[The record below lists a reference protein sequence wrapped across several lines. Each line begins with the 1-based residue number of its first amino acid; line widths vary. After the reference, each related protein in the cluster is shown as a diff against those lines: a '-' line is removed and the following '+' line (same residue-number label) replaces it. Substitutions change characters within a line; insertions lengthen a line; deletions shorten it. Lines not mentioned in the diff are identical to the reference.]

1 MQSCNV
7 RYGMAFVQ
15 HNQLKQQYKFI
26 SKQRKLYIFEKY
38 IMDEKS
44 QNFECVVQR
53 SVITNT
59 ARTKR
64 FGSELHDT
72 IYKESLYIYIYMVS
86 YSSDFAPV
94 ITNYTEMHTFIK
106 ESKTLH
112 VGMLMAQK
120 ILGWTWEFGGC
131 SAIMQAAH
139 TGV

>member
-26 SKQRKLYIFEKY
+26 SKQRKLYIFEEY

-59 ARTKR
+59 GAKR

-72 IYKESLYIYIYMVS
+72 IYKESLYIYGIIQFGLRPCDNQLYRDAYIHKGIQNVARWYVNGTKDSWMDLGIWGMF
-86 YSSDFAPV
+86 SDNA
-94 ITNYTEMHTFIK
+94 
-106 ESKTLH
+106 
-112 VGMLMAQK
+112 
-120 ILGWTWEFGGC
+120 GC
-131 SAIMQAAH
+131 SYRCLRL
-139 TGV
+139 V